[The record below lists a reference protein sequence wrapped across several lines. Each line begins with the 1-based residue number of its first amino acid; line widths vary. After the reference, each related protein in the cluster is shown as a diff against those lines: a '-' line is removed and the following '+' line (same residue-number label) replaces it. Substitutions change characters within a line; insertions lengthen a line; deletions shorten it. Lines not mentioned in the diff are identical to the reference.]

1 MLPERLYE
9 GRGDAM
15 RSKEERSRRFRILCF
30 GDSARSEGWH
40 THSRL
45 LSCVNKRYCCVSCI
59 EKAWAMVSAKKA
71 VPKRRA
77 FTGSP

>member
-30 GDSARSEGWH
+30 GD
-40 THSRL
+40 
-45 LSCVNKRYCCVSCI
+45 K
-59 EKAWAMVSAKKA
+59 KAWAMVSAKKA